1 MRHITAS
8 SVALSAL
15 LLVSPQGQAAAQAS
29 SSPIRKVAELDT
41 TDVWGIAE
49 PASGRF
55 VVFGSTRGIKVL
67 DRRTRAVTPIIDS
80 AVAVTPTWFGGS
92 VSLSASGQR
101 LIFFGADETRSES
114 YVWSVDLDT
123 MTGRPVSAPHRV
135 SLMPASEASISDDGQ
150 SIAVVTG
157 TDPRPGIPGMHKLL
171 IIPSAGGDERML
183 DSAGR
188 ILAPRWTPDGKS
200 IYYIRGRGNGPAL
213 ARISV
218 SGGHPDSLAPAA
230 GLIGVSPDGRR
241 VAYYPQGIGDP
252 VAVIVADIQGRRIG
266 RSKMLDNDLFR
277 IWSRSQP
284 ATLLGSRDFEPKT
297 LEMVSLDN
305 GKVSAFPVND
315 PFVVFPQFSPNG
327 RLVAA
332 PSTVDDRW
340 QIVLI
345 DAAAKQRRVLR
356 TDAEPEQGSIQWSP
370 DGSRIAFLAL
380 DTSLTRHDLYTVD
393 VATGRATRLADIGPA
408 RWSNR
413 GLFRWRSDGR
423 SIDYVTGTVAHAG
436 GAPTLERV
444 TLSGEHTVVRTLPTV
459 PQGVGTDGG
468 YRLLNDSLIA
478 IGRNY
483 SKVPTDSQYLA
494 IIDTRTGATRAFVNQ
509 FAFWNMRS
517 SANVLSP
524 DGKWV
529 AFGSGGEKDGK
540 MHPQWTITSE
550 DGKTVRSLGDP
561 MPCNA
566 WPEQWLPDSRAF
578 LAGGVA
584 CGGRYHIEHYLV
596 PIDGSPV
603 RHLTVPDGYGGT
615 LTPDGRG
622 VLVSAFG
629 RRSMSLIALDV
640 NKAIAGG
647 AVQAGSARKSGK
659 N

>member
-1 MRHITAS
+1 MRLTAVFS
-8 SVALSAL
+8 AALSAL
-15 LLVSPQGQAAAQAS
+15 ILVSPSSRLAAQAS

-67 DRRTRAVTPIIDS
+67 DRRTRAVAPIIDS
-80 AVAVTPTWFGGS
+80 AVAVTPSWFGGS

-101 LIFFGADETRSES
+101 LIFFGADETRRKPF
-114 YVWSVDLDT
+114 VWSVDLDT
-123 MTGRPVSAPHRV
+123 MTGKPVSAPHRV
-135 SLMPASEASISDDGQ
+135 SLVPASEASISDDGQ
-150 SIAVVTG
+150 WIALVAG
-157 TDPRPGIPGMHKLL
+157 TDAQPGTPPIRKLL

-183 DSAGR
+183 DSAPR
-188 ILAPRWTPDGKS
+188 IERPRWTPDGKS

-213 ARISV
+213 ARISA
-218 SGGHPDSLAPAA
+218 SGGQPDSLAPAA

-252 VAVIVADIQGRRIG
+252 VAVIVADMQGRRIG
-266 RSKMLDNDLFR
+266 RSKMLDNDLYR

-284 ATLLGSRDFEPKT
+284 GTLLGSRDFEPKT
-297 LEMVSLDN
+297 LETVSLDN
-305 GKVSAFPVND
+305 GKISPFPVND
-315 PFVVFPQFSPNG
+315 PFVVAPQFSPNG

-340 QIVLI
+340 QIVVI
-345 DAAAKQRRVLR
+345 DAAAKRRRVLR
-356 TDAEPEQGSIQWSP
+356 TDVEPEQGSIQWSP
-370 DGSRIAFLAL
+370 DGSHIAFLAL
-380 DTSLTRHDLYTVD
+380 DTSLTLHDLYTVD
-393 VATGRATRLADIGPA
+393 VATGHAARLAGVGPA

-413 GLFRWRSDGR
+413 GLFRWRSDAR
-423 SIDYVTGTVAHAG
+423 SIDYVTGTVMHAG

-444 TLSGEHTVVRTLPTV
+444 TLSGEQTVVRKLPVV

-494 IIDTRTGATRAFVNQ
+494 IINTRTGATRAFVNQ

-517 SANVLSP
+517 NANALSP

-540 MHPQWTITSE
+540 MHPQWTITSD
-550 DGKTVRSLGDP
+550 DGKTVRPLGEP

-578 LAGGVA
+578 LAGGIA

-603 RHLTVPDGYGGT
+603 RHLTVPDDYGIT

-622 VLVSAFG
+622 LLVSALG
-629 RRSMSLIALDV
+629 LRSMSLIALDV
-640 NKAIAGG
+640 NKAIGG
-647 AVQAGSARKSGK
+647 DAVQAGSARKPGK

>member
-1 MRHITAS
+1 
-8 SVALSAL
+8 
-15 LLVSPQGQAAAQAS
+15 
-29 SSPIRKVAELDT
+29 
-41 TDVWGIAE
+41 
-49 PASGRF
+49 
-55 VVFGSTRGIKVL
+55 
-67 DRRTRAVTPIIDS
+67 
-80 AVAVTPTWFGGS
+80 
-92 VSLSASGQR
+92 
-101 LIFFGADETRSES
+101 
-114 YVWSVDLDT
+114 
-123 MTGRPVSAPHRV
+123 
-135 SLMPASEASISDDGQ
+135 
-150 SIAVVTG
+150 
-157 TDPRPGIPGMHKLL
+157 
-171 IIPSAGGDERML
+171 
-183 DSAGR
+183 
-188 ILAPRWTPDGKS
+188 
-200 IYYIRGRGNGPAL
+200 
-213 ARISV
+213 
-218 SGGHPDSLAPAA
+218 
-230 GLIGVSPDGRR
+230 
-241 VAYYPQGIGDP
+241 
-252 VAVIVADIQGRRIG
+252 
-266 RSKMLDNDLFR
+266 
-277 IWSRSQP
+277 
-284 ATLLGSRDFEPKT
+284 
-297 LEMVSLDN
+297 
-305 GKVSAFPVND
+305 
-315 PFVVFPQFSPNG
+315 
-327 RLVAA
+327 
-332 PSTVDDRW
+332 
-340 QIVLI
+340 
-345 DAAAKQRRVLR
+345 
-356 TDAEPEQGSIQWSP
+356 
-370 DGSRIAFLAL
+370 
-380 DTSLTRHDLYTVD
+380 
-393 VATGRATRLADIGPA
+393 
-408 RWSNR
+408 
-413 GLFRWRSDGR
+413 
-423 SIDYVTGTVAHAG
+423 
-436 GAPTLERV
+436 
-444 TLSGEHTVVRTLPTV
+444 LSGEHTVVRKLPTV